1 MRGVDQRL
9 LMYRLY
15 GAPRAGQCAAAVRA
29 ALAAPWMGY
38 PDATAAGDAVPA
50 GAMHPFHAPRGSI
63 VYWQGGSQNHGH
75 TCFALGDHTL
85 LSVDVIPG
93 APGTAGV
100 VPYDWVGRHWPRLS
114 YRGWSWWWGSL
125 DTRPEVLTVPGP

>member
-1 MRGVDQRL
+1 
-9 LMYRLY
+9 
-15 GAPRAGQCAAAVRA
+15 
-29 ALAAPWMGY
+29 MGY